1 MITMTRLSQKCLF
14 DEIQEAVEQY
24 LPPGVNWED
33 HFSGLDPKII
43 MGAPPTQ
50 GLPPF
55 TEAKSLGPNPV
66 LKKLGFSAED
76 RLLIVHVDDLG
87 LTQSNVEGFAELVD
101 FGLVTSGSVMMP
113 TAWAPLA
120 AAFARQHPEADVGI
134 HMTLTSEWECNRWS
148 PLSTIDPASGLIDPD
163 GYMWQ
168 HGEDL
173 FPRTKGGAVRQE
185 MEIQAQRAIAMGID
199 PTHFDS
205 HQFVALQTYLIDYMR
220 VCLAHHVP
228 PIFIRRDKAGFEA
241 ISGIDPGMIS
251 MAVIMVKVL
260 ELFKIP
266 LLDNMYMMPLEQPE
280 MRLQNTKDILHQLVP
295 GVTLFICH
303 ATKESPELAA
313 ITPDAAGRFADYKTW
328 MREELRT
335 HIKDEGIHLIGW
347 RALKNLMP
355 A

>member
-1 MITMTRLSQKCLF
+1 MTRLSPESLF
-14 DEIQEAVEQY
+14 DQIEEVLEGDFS
-24 LPPGVNWED
+24 PGVLQGD
-33 HFSGLDPKII
+33 HFSGRIPNGFLGSHP
-43 MGAPPTQ
+43 AQ

-66 LKKLGFSAED
+66 LKKLGYANGD

-87 LTQSNVEGFAELVD
+87 LCQSNVEGFGDLVD

-120 AAFARQHPEADVGI
+120 ATYAHGHPEADVGV
-134 HMTLTSEWECNRWS
+134 HMTLTSEWEGNRWS
-148 PLSTIDPASGLIDPD
+148 PLSTVDPASGLIDPD

-173 FPRTKGGAVRQE
+173 FPRAKGAAARKE
-185 MEIQAQRAIAMGID
+185 METQAKRAIAMGIT

-205 HQFVALQTYLIDYMR
+205 HQFIALQSYLIDYMR
-220 VCLAHHVP
+220 VCLSHHLP

-241 ISGIDPGMIS
+241 IGGIDPGLIS
-251 MAVIMVKVL
+251 MATALVKVL

-266 LLDNMYMMPLEQPE
+266 LLDNMYMMPLDYPE
-280 MRLQNTKDILHQLVP
+280 KRLENTKIILHQLVP

-303 ATKESPELAA
+303 ATKETPELTA
-313 ITPDAAGRFADYKTW
+313 ITPDAAGRFADYTTW
-328 MREELRT
+328 MSEDLRAY
-335 HIKDEGIHLIGW
+335 IRDEKIQLIGW

-355 A
+355 I

>member
-1 MITMTRLSQKCLF
+1 MPRLSHKSSFDQIEKAVEGYLSPGVFQENRYTRLKLNGILGS
-14 DEIQEAVEQY
+14 
-24 LPPGVNWED
+24 PP
-33 HFSGLDPKII
+33 H
-43 MGAPPTQ
+43 Q

-55 TEAKSLGPNPV
+55 QEARSLGPNPV
-66 LKKLGFSAED
+66 LKKLGYSTKD
-76 RLLIVHVDDLG
+76 RLLIVHVDDIG
-87 LTQSNVEGFAELVD
+87 LCQSNVEGFADLVD

-120 AAFARQHPEADVGI
+120 AAYASQHPEADVGV
-134 HMTLTSEWECNRWS
+134 HMTLTSEWEGNRWS
-148 PLSTIDPASGLIDPD
+148 PLSTVDPATGLIDPD

-173 FPRTKGGAVRQE
+173 FPRAKGSAVRKE
-185 MEIQAQRAIAMGID
+185 METQAQRAIAMGIV

-205 HQFVALQTYLIDYMR
+205 HQFIALQTYLIDYMR
-220 VCLAHHVP
+220 VCLAHHLP

-241 ISGIDPGMIS
+241 ISGIDPGMIT
-251 MAVIMVKVL
+251 MAVAMVRVL

-266 LLDNMYMMPLEQPE
+266 LLDNMYMMPLDQPE
-280 MRLQNTKDILHQLVP
+280 RRLENTKNILHQLVP

-303 ATKESPELAA
+303 ATKETPELVA
-313 ITPDAAGRFADYKTW
+313 ITPDAAGRFADYTTW
-328 MREELRT
+328 MSEELRT

-355 A
+355 V

>member
-1 MITMTRLSQKCLF
+1 MSRLSIKSLSDQIE
-14 DEIQEAVEQY
+14 DELKGY
-24 LPPGVNWED
+24 LPPGARLED
-33 HFSGLDPKII
+33 YFSGLKPNNIF
-43 MGAPPTQ
+43 GSPPLQ

-66 LKKLGFSAED
+66 LKKLGFADND
-76 RLLIVHVDDLG
+76 RLVIVHVDDIG
-87 LTQSNVEGFAELVD
+87 LTQSNVEGFGDLMD

-120 AAFARQHPEADVGI
+120 ATYARQHPGTDIGV
-134 HMTLTSEWECNRWS
+134 HMTLTSEWEGNRWS
-148 PLSTIDPASGLIDPD
+148 PLSTVDPASGLIDPD

-173 FPRTKGGAVRQE
+173 FPRTKGGAVRLE
-185 MEIQAQRAIAMGID
+185 METQAKRAIAMGID

-220 VCLAHHVP
+220 VCLAYHVP

-241 ISGIDPGMIS
+241 ISGIDPGMIT
-251 MAVIMVKVL
+251 MAVTLVKIL

-266 LLDNMYMMPLEQPE
+266 LLDNMYMMPLDQPQK
-280 MRLQNTKDILHQLVP
+280 RLKNTKDILHQMVP

-303 ATKESPELAA
+303 ATKPTPELIA
-313 ITPDAAGRFADYKTW
+313 ITPDAAGRFADYTTW
-328 MREELRT
+328 MSNELRAF
-335 HIKDEGIHLIGW
+335 IQDEGIHLIGW
-347 RALKNLMP
+347 RAFKNLMP
-355 A
+355 